1 MACVSNMGSWG
12 NLTGHVLAASNTCKL
27 HVMSAR
33 FVALSVSLTW
43 KVITIADGC
52 GRLAW
57 EPTLSASDI
66 NREWAAMTF
75 GEDATST
82 ADKAQVVG
90 TVVSILDRSWHAFEG
105 YTSPLGEHISGSPSA
120 LTFV

>member
-12 NLTGHVLAASNTCKL
+12 NLTGHVLAASNTY
-27 HVMSAR
+27 
-33 FVALSVSLTW
+33 
-43 KVITIADGC
+43 GC

-57 EPTLSASDI
+57 DPTLSASDI

-82 ADKAQVVG
+82 ADKAEVVA

-105 YTSPLGEHISGSPSA
+105 YTSPLGEHISSSPSA
-120 LTFV
+120 LRFV

>member
-27 HVMSAR
+27 VMSAR

-57 EPTLSASDI
+57 DPTLSASDI

-82 ADKAQVVG
+82 ADKAEVVG

-105 YTSPLGEHISGSPSA
+105 YTSPLGS
-120 LTFV
+120 